1 MKTLLGLIALLS
13 ISAPAGA
20 ALVELFGYSAPEAFS
35 IESGLGWF
43 VGAFVLLM
51 FGSTYGGAMPAEGR
65 RHRTV
70 RLQPA
75 APAFT
80 TGNAW
85 VRSGNR
91 QPGRSRRSFRAPVT
105 L

>member
-20 ALVELFGYSAPEAFS
+20 ALVELLGYSAPEAFS

-51 FGSTYGGAMPAEGR
+51 FGSTYGGATPTEGR
-65 RHRTV
+65 THRTV

-75 APAFT
+75 AQAFT
-80 TGNAW
+80 TGHAA
-85 VRSGNR
+85 VRSGQR
-91 QPGRSRRSFRAPVT
+91 QPNRSHRTFRAPVT